1 MRERLRE
8 ELAFLFVH
16 LSEGLDEHFGDGL
29 VQDPLRDH
37 RHKHVLLAPH
47 VALNPV
53 EFEQGC
59 LKDFDEFLH
68 TFYDEVSYLHGRVCH
83 GCSLRLVT
91 SRS

>member
-8 ELAFLFVH
+8 ELALLFVH

-59 LKDFDEFLH
+59 LEDLDEFLH
-68 TFYDEVSYLHGRVCH
+68 ALHDEVSYLHGRVRRRD
-83 GCSLRLVT
+83 SSRL
-91 SRS
+91 